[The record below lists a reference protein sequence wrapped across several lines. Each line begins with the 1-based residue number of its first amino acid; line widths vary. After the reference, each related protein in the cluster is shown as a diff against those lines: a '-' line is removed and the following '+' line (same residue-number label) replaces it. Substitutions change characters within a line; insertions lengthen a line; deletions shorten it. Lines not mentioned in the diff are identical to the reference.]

1 MNRGLPLRED
11 CAMHLGTVIGLI
23 LALGSTVLISLSY
36 LREHGAVA
44 GLPPLSLRRP
54 LRSARL
60 LLASRA
66 WLFGFAMESGGFAL
80 YVVALA
86 LAPLALVQSVAAGG
100 VGILAVATARLARRR
115 LGGREIVGASIAV
128 AGLGLL
134 AVSLSGGS
142 ARDAQGSLAAI
153 GLWLAVTAAVAVVI
167 LTSGRAFLQRGVGD
181 GIAGG
186 LFFAVGDICTKV
198 ATEGGARLL
207 FAIPLIAGYLLGT
220 SLLQIGY
227 QSGAALTV
235 AGLATLLTNAIPIA
249 AGTFVLHE
257 QVPAGALGIV
267 RVVAFA
273 AVTAGAILLA
283 RPERSGDALAPGPR
297 RTRKAP
303 PAAPVTTAGDGTPSR
318 NDTFDHEA

>member
-1 MNRGLPLRED
+1 MQGVHLSTAVGLL
-11 CAMHLGTVIGLI
+11 
-23 LALGSTVLISLSY
+23 LALASTILISLSY

-60 LLASRA
+60 LLSSRT
-66 WLFGFAMESGGFAL
+66 WLLGFTMESGGFAL
-80 YVVALA
+80 YVAALA

-100 VGILAVATARLARRR
+100 VGVLALATARIARRR
-115 LGGREIVGASIAV
+115 LSRREIAGASSAV
-128 AGLGLL
+128 LGLGLL

-142 ARDAQGSLAAI
+142 AREAQGSLAAI
-153 GLWLAVTAAVAVVI
+153 ALWLAVTAATAVSI
-167 LTSGRAFLQRGVGD
+167 FTSGRAFLQRGVGD

-207 FAIPLIAGYLLGT
+207 FAIPLIGGYLLGT

-235 AGLATLLTNAIPIA
+235 AGLATLLTNAVPIA

-257 QVPAGALGIV
+257 QVPAGALGAV
-267 RVVAFA
+267 RVISFVA
-273 AVTAGAILLA
+273 VIAGAILLA
-283 RPERSGDALAPGPR
+283 RPERARSG
-297 RTRKAP
+297 P
-303 PAAPVTTAGDGTPSR
+303 PAPRGAVSPPRAR
-318 NDTFDHEA
+318 ENLERER